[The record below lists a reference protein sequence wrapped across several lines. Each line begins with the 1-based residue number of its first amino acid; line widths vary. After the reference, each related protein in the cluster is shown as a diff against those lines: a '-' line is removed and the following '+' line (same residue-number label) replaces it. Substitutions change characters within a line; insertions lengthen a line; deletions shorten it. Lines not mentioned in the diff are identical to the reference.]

1 MTKNR
6 VWTTVLT
13 LSLTVLMSG
22 CGNVVPTIPEMVA
35 RSKWEGKPMSQAYQ
49 KWGQPAGYA
58 LAKDGEKVAYWNT
71 ASLGTVRR
79 AAGQTMEQ
87 TAGGLAITDH
97 WVDETITYECTL
109 VLKFNQNNVITQFKT
124 LQNRLGGC
132 TNFYWGGNGP

>member
-1 MTKNR
+1 M
-6 VWTTVLT
+6 
-13 LSLTVLMSG
+13 
-22 CGNVVPTIPEMVA
+22 
-35 RSKWEGKPMSQAYQ
+35 
-49 KWGQPAGYA
+49 
-58 LAKDGEKVAYWNT
+58 AYWNT